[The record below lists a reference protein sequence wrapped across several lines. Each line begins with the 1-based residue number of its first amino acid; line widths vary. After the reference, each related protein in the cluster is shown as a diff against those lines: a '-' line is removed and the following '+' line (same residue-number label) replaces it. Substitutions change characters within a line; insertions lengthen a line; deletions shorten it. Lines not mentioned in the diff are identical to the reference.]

1 MNKDSDEFLYL
12 ESKFSRINELKFK
25 EDIFISPQIIKI
37 MQDSS
42 SEATLN
48 SVEKEAYSSFKV
60 DTTNFLVSVKAE
72 NYGSVITEM
81 PDTFRNW
88 AAVSP

>member
-1 MNKDSDEFLYL
+1 
-12 ESKFSRINELKFK
+12 
-25 EDIFISPQIIKI
+25 
-37 MQDSS
+37 
-42 SEATLN
+42 
-48 SVEKEAYSSFKV
+48 V